1 MNRGD
6 QDPGLRHY
14 EVRVRRGGIDT
25 GPEPVVYMRPECEV
39 CRAEGLRAHSRVLL
53 VHGGREL
60 VATVHHASNELVGMD
75 EAVLSESAWARLR
88 PSKAALVSLRHVPAL
103 ASLGAVRAKM
113 FGHPLDVQAM
123 QAIIGDLAAGR
134 YSDIH
139 TAAFLTACTAR
150 PLDLH
155 EAEALTRAMV
165 EAGETLA
172 WDWPVIADKHCVGG
186 LPGNRTTPI
195 VVAIVAA
202 LGVPIPKTSSRA
214 ITSPAGTADVMATLT
229 TVDLGLDRIRKVVE
243 RESGCLAWGGAVRLS
258 PADDLLIR
266 IERALDIDSAGQLV
280 ASVLSKKIA
289 AGSTHVVLDLPV
301 GPTAKVRDADSARLH
316 ADMLEKVA
324 EHFGLKVRILLSD
337 GRQPVG
343 RGIGPA
349 LEAMDVLAVLQ
360 AHPEAPAD
368 LRGRAVTLAGALL
381 EFVGAAHAG
390 DGESIAEGALKDGR
404 AWRKFQAIC
413 EAQGGMQV
421 PPEATHKA
429 ELNAA
434 RGGILSAVDNRRLA
448 RLAKL
453 AGAPDSPAAGLRLH
467 AKPGDRIEAGSPL
480 AIIHATSRNALH
492 YALEYHAAAGEIF
505 TIGEEDCIRC

>member
-1 MNRGD
+1 MNQVDGH
-6 QDPGLRHY
+6 PGLRHY

-60 VATVHHASNELVGMD
+60 VATLHHASDELVGMD
-75 EAVLSESAWARLR
+75 EAVLSESAWTRLR
-88 PSKAALVSLRHVPAL
+88 PASGALVSVRHVPAL

-113 FGHPLDVQAM
+113 FGHSLEDAAM
-123 QAIIGDLAAGR
+123 HAIIGDLAAGR

-139 TAAFLTACTAR
+139 TAAFLTACTAQ

-165 EAGETLA
+165 GAGETLA
-172 WDWPVIADKHCVGG
+172 WNWNVIADKHCVGG

-202 LGVPIPKTSSRA
+202 LGVRIPKTSSRA

-243 RESGCLAWGGAVRLS
+243 REGGCLAWGGAVRLS

-266 IERALDIDSAGQLV
+266 IERALDIDSPGQLV

-301 GPTAKVRDADSARLH
+301 GPTAKVRDEASARLH
-316 ADMLEKVA
+316 AEMLEKVA
-324 EHFGLKVRILLSD
+324 ERFGLKVRILLSD
-337 GRQPVG
+337 GTQPVG

-349 LEAMDVLAVLQ
+349 LEAQDVLAVLEGR
-360 AHPEAPAD
+360 PDAPAD
-368 LRGRAVTLAGALL
+368 LRGRALALAGALL
-381 EFVGAAHAG
+381 EFVGEAQPGAG
-390 DGESIAEGALKDGR
+390 ELLAEGALNDGR

-413 EAQGGMQV
+413 EAQGGMRV
-421 PPEATHKA
+421 PPEGMHKA
-429 ELNAA
+429 DVTATRA
-434 RGGILSAVDNRRLA
+434 GILSAIDNRRLA

-467 AKPGDRIEAGSPL
+467 ARAGDRVVAGSQL
-480 AIIHATSRNALH
+480 ATIHATSRNALH
-492 YALEYHAAAGEIF
+492 YALEYRAAAGEIF
-505 TIGEEDCIRC
+505 TIGEEECVRC